1 MRKTHPVL
9 FATIFLLVST
19 IAYGSPQQ
27 QEKDD
32 LGKIVAK
39 VNGAPI
45 YEKELN
51 ESLAL
56 RFNKKRKYGMQTTH
70 LQPDVAYAIKVQL
83 LDELINSAVLYQAA
97 MASEL
102 PDVENQVNEQILSL
116 ASTFGSE
123 EKYDKF
129 LETKNTSLEEKRAYY
144 RKSYMVQAYF
154 DKLKL
159 TKPEVAEEDIK
170 ALYEQQKKSFR
181 IPEQVKLSQVFIK
194 VDESISP
201 EQKKKIEKSAQ
212 EARQLLLGGKS
223 FDEVINKL
231 SENTELEISGGE
243 RGYIRRGVL
252 PVEVDN
258 VAFSIMPWKISD
270 VIESE
275 FGYHVLM
282 IADKKPASFTPY
294 EKTRDFLLK
303 YLETEAVRKNV
314 ATHTQELREKAKIE
328 IFLKEEE
335 NQDKKSGS

>member
-1 MRKTHPVL
+1 MFKIHPLL
-9 FATIFLLVST
+9 FATVFLLAST
-19 IAYGSPQQ
+19 IAHGTPQQ

-32 LGKIVAK
+32 RGEIVAK
-39 VNGAPI
+39 VNDTPI
-45 YEKELN
+45 YEKELD
-51 ESLAL
+51 EALAL
-56 RFNKKRKYGMQTTH
+56 RFNKKRKYGMQTDH
-70 LQPDVAYAIKVQL
+70 LQPDVAYAIKMQL

-97 MASEL
+97 MESDL

-144 RKSYMVQAYF
+144 RKSYLVQAYF

-159 TKPEVAEEDIK
+159 TTPEVAEEDIK

-181 IPEQVKLSQVFIK
+181 IPEQVKFSQVFIK
-194 VDESISP
+194 TSEDISP

-212 EARQLLLGGKS
+212 EARQLLLDGKS
-223 FDEVINKL
+223 FDEVIKKL
-231 SENTELEISGGE
+231 SENPDLEISGGE

-258 VAFSIMPWKISD
+258 VAFSIMPWKISE

-314 ATHTQELREKAKIE
+314 AAHTQDLREKAKIE
-328 IFLKEEE
+328 IFLKEEK
-335 NQDKKSGS
+335 NQDKKEGG